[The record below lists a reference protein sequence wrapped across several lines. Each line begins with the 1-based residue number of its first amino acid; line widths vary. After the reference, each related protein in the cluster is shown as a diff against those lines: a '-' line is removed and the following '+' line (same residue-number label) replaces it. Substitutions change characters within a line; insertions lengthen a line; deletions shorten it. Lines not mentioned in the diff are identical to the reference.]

1 MRKLGKI
8 ILTIVITGLL
18 LIVAV
23 AYFLTAMILAAE
35 SVMTAKI
42 IGIILMGVV
51 IFVGGAIIYNMI
63 ERIKEIKGGE
73 EDDISKYWLYFR

>member
-1 MRKLGKI
+1 M
-8 ILTIVITGLL
+8 
-18 LIVAV
+18 IVAV

-73 EDDISKYWLYFR
+73 EDDISKY

>member
-42 IGIILMGVV
+42 IGIILMGIV

-73 EDDISKYWLYFR
+73 EDDISKY

>member
-73 EDDISKYWLYFR
+73 EDDISKY